1 MGRRVLTLIETFVLW
16 IVVFAIQKP
25 LFIIFY
31 HDKLP
36 DGLSVGD
43 VFDIIYHGLSLDC
56 SLAGYLSCIIALMLI
71 ASIWIS
77 PKKLKSAILVYQA
90 IAAVIVSAAFVVNIG
105 LYDYWGFP
113 LDSTPLFY
121 FLSSPADA
129 MASMTVWMATAEII
143 AILLFAA
150 FIFWPFYWL
159 LISYRQS
166 GFNDNMPKGNR
177 TVSTITMVLLT
188 AFLII
193 PIRGGVTVSTANTG
207 RAYFSDTAFLNHAA
221 VNPLF
226 SFIES
231 CTHQEDFGSQ
241 YRFMNDNEA
250 DSIFATLTNT
260 SSALTTIKLNTKRPD
275 IYLIILES
283 FSMKLWETDA
293 VPNLK
298 RLSAEGLF
306 FTDFYANSFRTD
318 RGLVAI
324 LGGFPAQ
331 PTMSI
336 MKYPKKT
343 ANLPSIANHL
353 ADNGYKLKYYYG
365 GDADFTNMRSY
376 LVGQGFKDI
385 VSDVDFPIKDRL
397 SKWGVPD
404 DRVFSRLWDD
414 IKTDKPESPIFRVI
428 QTSSSHE
435 PFDVPYKKLAD
446 ERLNAF
452 AYTDDCVGKFV
463 DHLKNSDKWK
473 NSLVIIVPDHQGCW
487 PRGIDNQDL
496 GHYHIPMIWTGG
508 AVSTPEKIN
517 IIGSQQDI
525 AATLLGQLGIDH
537 NDMIFSKDIFCTDI
551 PHFAFFTVNDLF
563 GMITTDNT
571 LIHENKSGKVVVDE
585 GAAKGENLSKG
596 KAYLQKLYDYISEL

>member
-1 MGRRVLTLIETFVLW
+1 MGRRIFTLIETFALW
-16 IVVFAIQKP
+16 IVVFAVQKP
-25 LFIIFY
+25 LFMIFY
-31 HDKLP
+31 HDKLS
-36 DGLSVGD
+36 GTLSVSDIFD
-43 VFDIIYHGLSLDC
+43 VIYHGLSLDC
-56 SLAGYLSCIIALMLI
+56 SLSGYLSSITALMLI
-71 ASIWIS
+71 VSLWIK
-77 PKKLKSAILVYQA
+77 PKKLKPAILTYQA
-90 IAAVIVSAAFVVNIG
+90 IASIIVSTAFAVNIG
-105 LYDYWGFP
+105 LYGYWGFP

-129 MASMTVWMATAEII
+129 MASMTIWMAAAGFIT
-143 AILLFAA
+143 ILLFATL
-150 FIFWPFYWL
+150 IFLTFYWL
-159 LISYRQS
+159 LISYKHS
-166 GFNDNMPKGNR
+166 GFNANKPKGNR
-177 TVSTITMVLLT
+177 IVPTTVMVLLT
-188 AFLII
+188 ALLII
-193 PIRGGVTVSTANTG
+193 PIRGGITVSTANTG
-207 RAYFSDTAFLNHAA
+207 RAYFSDTALLNHAA

-231 CTHQEDFGSQ
+231 VSHQEDFASQ
-241 YRFMNDNEA
+241 YRFMSDSEA
-250 DSIFATLTNT
+250 NSIFATLTNT
-260 SSALTTIKLNTKRPD
+260 SSEGAEIKLNTKRPD
-275 IYLIILES
+275 IYLVILES

-298 RLSAEGLF
+298 RLSTEGLF
-306 FTDFYANSFRTD
+306 FTNFYANSFRTD

-343 ANLPSIANHL
+343 ASLPSIAKHL
-353 ADNGYKLKYYYG
+353 TDNGYKLKYYYG

-397 SKWGVPD
+397 SKWGAPD
-404 DRVFSRLWDD
+404 DKVFNRLWSD
-414 IKTDKPESPIFRVI
+414 IKTEKTKQPVFRVL

-435 PFDVPYKKLAD
+435 PFDVPYKRLAD

-463 DHLKNSDKWK
+463 SNLRRGGKWE

-487 PRGIDNQDL
+487 PRGIDNHDL

-508 AVSTPEKIN
+508 AVSSPEEIKT
-517 IIGSQQDI
+517 IGSQQDI
-525 AATLLGQLGIDH
+525 AATLLGQLGIEH
-537 NDMIFSKDIFCTDI
+537 NDMIFSKDLLCPNI

-563 GMITTDNT
+563 GMITANNT
-571 LIHENKSGKVVVDE
+571 IIYENKSGKTAVDE
-585 GAAKGENLSKG
+585 GTVKGENLSKG
-596 KAYLQKLYDYISEL
+596 KAYLQKLYDYISAL

>member
-1 MGRRVLTLIETFVLW
+1 M
-16 IVVFAIQKP
+16 
-25 LFIIFY
+25 IFY
-31 HDKLP
+31 HDKLS
-36 DGLSVGD
+36 DALSLSSIFD
-43 VFDIIYHGLSLDC
+43 VIYHGLSLDC
-56 SLAGYLSCIIALMLI
+56 SMAGYLSVITSLLLI
-71 ASIWIS
+71 ASVWMK
-77 PKKLKSAILVYQA
+77 PKGIKPIILAYQA
-90 IAAVIVSAAFVVNIG
+90 IAAIIVSTVFVVNIG
-105 LYDYWGFP
+105 LYGYWGFP

-129 MASMTVWMATAEII
+129 MASMTVWMAAAGLV

-150 FIFWPFYWL
+150 LIFRAFYRL
-159 LISYRQS
+159 LISYPKS
-166 GFNDNMPKGNR
+166 GFNDNRQKGSR
-177 TVSTITMVLLT
+177 IVSTTVMVLFT
-188 AFLII
+188 ALIII
-193 PIRGGVTVSTANTG
+193 PIRGGITVSTANTG
-207 RAYFSDTAFLNHAA
+207 RAYFSDTAVLNHAA

-226 SFIES
+226 SFMES
-231 CTHQEDFGSQ
+231 VSHQEDFSSQ
-241 YRFMNDNEA
+241 YRFMSDDVA
-250 DSIFATLTNT
+250 DPIFATLTNT
-260 SSALTTIKLNTKRPD
+260 SSEGSAMKLNTKRPD

-283 FSMKLWETDA
+283 FSMKLWETEA

-298 RLSAEGLF
+298 KLSAQGLF

-343 ANLPSIANHL
+343 ANLPSIASHL
-353 ADNGYKLKYYYG
+353 TENGYKLKYYYG

-376 LVGQGFKDI
+376 LVGQGFNDI
-385 VSDVDFPIKDRL
+385 VSDADFPIKDRL
-397 SKWGVPD
+397 SKWGAPD
-404 DRVFSRLWDD
+404 DKVFSRTLDD
-414 IKTDKPESPIFRVI
+414 IKNDEKKSPAFRVI

-435 PFDVPYKKLAD
+435 PFEVPYKRLAD

-463 DHLKNSDKWK
+463 DNLKNSGKWE

-508 AVSTPEKIN
+508 AVAATEKIDV
-517 IIGSQQDI
+517 IGSQQDI
-525 AATLLGQLGIDH
+525 AATLLGQLGIEH
-537 NDMIFSKDIFCTDI
+537 NDLIFSKDMLCPDG

-563 GMITTDNT
+563 GMITDRNT
-571 LIHENKSGKVVVDE
+571 LIHENKSGKAVVDE
-585 GAAKGENLSKG
+585 GTAKGENLSKG
-596 KAYLQKLYDYISEL
+596 KAYLQKLYDYISAL